1 MENIE
6 AKEPIIL
13 SAELQESLLKFFMK
27 TSMPRK
33 AKEER
38 SKKALLEERQ
48 EQD

>member
-1 MENIE
+1 MEHIE

-13 SAELQESLLKFFMK
+13 SDELQKSILAFFMK

-38 SKKALLEERQ
+38 SKKALLNERQ